1 MFTEV
6 LIQHII
12 HICPIPHAQLY
23 LRLSIGILQ
32 YDLYNNIMQILK
44 DKHMSL

>member
-6 LIQHII
+6 LIQHI

-23 LRLSIGILQ
+23 LRLSISRLQ

-44 DKHMSL
+44 DKHISL